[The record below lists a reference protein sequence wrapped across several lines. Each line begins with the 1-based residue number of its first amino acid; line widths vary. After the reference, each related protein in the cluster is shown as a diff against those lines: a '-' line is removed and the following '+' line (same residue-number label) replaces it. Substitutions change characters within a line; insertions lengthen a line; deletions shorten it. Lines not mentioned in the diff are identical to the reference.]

1 MTLGIM
7 ASSLEGYINHTVTVL
22 TSEGRII
29 VGTLKGCDQ
38 TVNLILD
45 DSHERVYSSSGVEQV
60 TLGLYIV
67 RGDNVA
73 LIGEV
78 DEEVDK
84 KIDFN
89 EIKVDPMGSVV
100 H

>member
-1 MTLGIM
+1 M
-7 ASSLEGYINHTVTVL
+7 ASGLEGYINHTVTVL

-29 VGTLKGCDQ
+29 VGTLKGFDQ

-45 DSHERVYSSSGVEQV
+45 DSHERVYSSTGVEQV

-84 KIDFN
+84 KIDFS
-89 EIKVDPMGSVV
+89 EIRVDPVGSVV